1 MKGIEKKRSV
11 TRVLAGV
18 AAGVIAVSGVVH
30 AAPQAADVAPDAAN
44 GEERPTVAY
53 FGLGQTTCPYYPE
66 PGGPCSPV

>member
-11 TRVLAGV
+11 TRLLASV
-18 AAGVIAVSGVVH
+18 AAGAIAVGGVVH
-30 AAPQAADVAPDAAN
+30 AAPQAADVAPDAN

-53 FGLGQTTCPYYPE
+53 FFGLGQTTCPYFPE